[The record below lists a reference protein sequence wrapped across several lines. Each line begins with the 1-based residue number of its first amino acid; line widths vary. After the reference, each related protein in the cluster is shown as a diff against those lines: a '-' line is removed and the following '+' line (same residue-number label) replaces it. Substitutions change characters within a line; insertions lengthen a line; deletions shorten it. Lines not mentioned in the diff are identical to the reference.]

1 MIDKFF
7 IFHEGL
13 IIKNLKFTKKKDTDE
28 LIYEAHYIK
37 NSILRWFIK
46 FQMKKNLLLFISLG
60 FLFTTCQKGPKQFDA
75 SEVVFCSNE
84 KGFTN
89 GIQHLLGQSYQS
101 VFLLKSTLEPI
112 TGKVI
117 SYENG
122 MLKFESNYKNGIQV
136 GLSQSWYSNGQK
148 EFEQSLGYAKYG
160 SQIKLIIQKFWDE
173 NGLEKRMLW
182 SDLDLENTSYTGTLY
197 EMYTDGKIKAEATYN
212 NGRATLA
219 KAWHKNGQLKM
230 ETDYPQMDGNWDYG
244 GEIYNWDENG
254 KLLYYQE
261 VSDGASFNTYF
272 DENGHQLEWNELK
285 SDSAYFT
292 HINATNNNEIRCINN
307 KDLRDNILVHGKNP
321 IADLI
326 AQKKELLSSTNFI
339 KKNKNTVWTNGKD
352 TLSFEF
358 ITTKKSNKIE
368 LFTFNGI
375 EYKAEPGSIECCMC
389 SHAWMDLS
397 SEDTL
402 ILIKEST
409 DDFGGFESLE
419 NIFYLEENKL
429 IQIINYEYEYKAP
442 ACSLIWIL
450 KTSSV
455 AEIYDIRDIN
465 KPIIEQHKV
474 QKEGIRRRYANT
486 IDL

>member
-1 MIDKFF
+1 
-7 IFHEGL
+7 
-13 IIKNLKFTKKKDTDE
+13 
-28 LIYEAHYIK
+28 
-37 NSILRWFIK
+37 
-46 FQMKKNLLLFISLG
+46 MKKNLLLFITLG
-60 FLFTTCQKGPKQFDA
+60 ILFTTCQKEPKQFDA
-75 SEVVFCSNE
+75 SEVVFCSNHE
-84 KGFTN
+84 GFTN

-101 VFLLKSTLEPI
+101 MCLLKSTLEPI

-117 SYENG
+117 AYENG
-122 MLKFESNYKNGIQV
+122 TLKFESNYKNGIQV
-136 GLSQSWYSNGQK
+136 GLSRSWYSNGQK
-148 EFEQSLGYAKYG
+148 EFEQSLGYTKYG
-160 SQIKLIIQKFWDE
+160 SQIKLVIQKFWDKD
-173 NGLEKRMLW
+173 GLEKRMLW
-182 SDLDLENTSYTGTLY
+182 SDLDIENTSYTGTLY
-197 EMYTDGKIKAEATYN
+197 EMYPNGKIKAEATYK
-212 NGRATLA
+212 NGRSTLA
-219 KAWHKNGQLKM
+219 KAWHKNGKLKM
-230 ETDYPQMDGNWDYG
+230 ETDYPEYEDHWGYG
-244 GEIYNWDENG
+244 GEIYNWDETG

-261 VSDGASFNTYF
+261 ASDGASFNAYF
-272 DENGHQLEWNELK
+272 DENGHELKWNERN

-292 HINATNNNEIRCINN
+292 HINATNNSEIRCKNN
-307 KDLRDNILVHGKNP
+307 RDLRDSVLVLRKNP

-326 AQKKELLSSTNFI
+326 AQKKELLTSTNFI
-339 KKNKNTVWTNGKD
+339 KNNKNSVWTNGID

-358 ITTKKSNKIE
+358 ETTKNSDKIE

-375 EYKAEPGSIECCMC
+375 NYKTEPGSIECCMC

-397 SEDTL
+397 NEDTL

-429 IQIINYEYEYKAP
+429 IQIINYEYEYEAP

-455 AEIYDIRDIN
+455 SEIYDIRDIN

-474 QKEGIRRRYANT
+474 QKESIRRRYANT